1 MPLLSHPSEKVVIE
15 TMAFLETL
23 LEFGNENVQNSF
35 DELTRLNDNRV
46 FLILQTL
53 LNSTVVSYE
62 EK

>member
-15 TMAFLETL
+15 TMAFLEAL

-53 LNSTVVSYE
+53 LNSTVVRYE